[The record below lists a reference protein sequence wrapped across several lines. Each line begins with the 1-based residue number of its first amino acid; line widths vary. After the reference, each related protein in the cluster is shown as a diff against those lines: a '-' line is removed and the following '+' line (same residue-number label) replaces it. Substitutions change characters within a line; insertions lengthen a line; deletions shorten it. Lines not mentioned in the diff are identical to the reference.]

1 MDIEMQE
8 GQKVIE
14 AVERAVAHHGT
25 KREELIPILSDVN
38 RELGYIPSEAFEELS
53 RLMKVPTSQLFSV
66 ASFYQMLSTK
76 PVGTHVIRFCESAP
90 CHVVGGRQVWL
101 AVQDALNL
109 KDGETSADGKWTLTT
124 VSCLGICGVG
134 PVMMVDDDVYGNLKP
149 DQIPGNCCYQNTL
162 YGQAEPAY
170 EDRFS
175 VVRGFCLSALQVRAP
190 SFSFSVQAYD
200 ILRFAQPVQAA

>member
-14 AVERAVAHHGT
+14 AVQRAVTHHGT

-66 ASFYQMLSTK
+66 ASFYQMLSTQ
-76 PVGTHVIRFCESAP
+76 PVGEHVIRFCESAP
-90 CHVVGGRQVWL
+90 CHVVGGRQVWQ

-109 KDGETSADGKWTLTT
+109 KDGETSPDGKWTLTT

-149 DQIPGNCCYQNTL
+149 EQIPG
-162 YGQAEPAY
+162 
-170 EDRFS
+170 
-175 VVRGFCLSALQVRAP
+175 
-190 SFSFSVQAYD
+190 
-200 ILRFAQPVQAA
+200 ILARYTEGS